1 MGKTNDQAKRLTE
14 RGRFWKRHLER
25 WRKSSLTQSEYCRRH
40 DLSVAAF
47 GWWKRLLFSESKPVR
62 LKQSARS
69 SQNRRSQ
76 KGSFVEVHVADLAE
90 SIQGPTY
97 AYEIRLSGN
106 RGIRVRSGFDEL
118 VLQRLIGVLEQTC

>member
-62 LKQSARS
+62 LKQSTRS
-69 SQNRRSQ
+69 SQSRRSQ
-76 KGSFVEVHVADLAE
+76 KESFVEVHVADVGQ
-90 SIQGPTY
+90 SIHQPTY

-106 RGIRVRSGFDEL
+106 RSIRLGSGFDES